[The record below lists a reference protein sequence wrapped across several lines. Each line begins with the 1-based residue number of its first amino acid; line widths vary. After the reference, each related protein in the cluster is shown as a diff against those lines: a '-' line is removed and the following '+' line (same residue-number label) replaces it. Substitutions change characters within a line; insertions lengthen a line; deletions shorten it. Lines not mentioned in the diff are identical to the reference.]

1 MGNNMP
7 NCAVTLE
14 AEGKKSD
21 LRIFKERLQVKSSLS
36 NVTKVAI
43 EWKNP
48 HWNFSIFEFCF

>member
-1 MGNNMP
+1 MP
-7 NCAVTLE
+7 NCAVNLE

-43 EWKNP
+43 EWKKP
-48 HWNFSIFEFCF
+48 HWNFSIFEFRF

>member
-14 AEGKKSD
+14 AEGKKID
-21 LRIFKERLQVKSSLS
+21 LRIFKELLQVESPLS

-43 EWKNP
+43 EWKKP
-48 HWNFSIFEFCF
+48 HWNFSIFEFRF